1 MKEIYIFGS
10 SGFGKEVAWLLEE
23 NGEYQILGFIDDNP
37 DVLGKVING
46 YKVVGNSEFL
56 LSIDKPINVVIA
68 IGKPL
73 IREKIVTKLK
83 RNHLISFPNI
93 ISKDVRMSKYVT
105 FGEGNIVCAG
115 NILTTNINVG
125 DFNLINLNCTLG
137 HDDILGSFIT
147 IYPGVNVSGNVCIGN
162 NCELG
167 TGSKIIQ
174 GLIIEHDTVVGAG
187 AVIIRDIIES
197 GTYVGIPAKKV

>member
-23 NGEYQILGFIDDNP
+23 NEDYQILGFIDDNP
-37 DVLGKVING
+37 DVFGKVING
-46 YKVVGNSEFL
+46 YKVIGNSDFL

-93 ISKDVRMSKYVT
+93 ISKDVKMSKYVT
-105 FGEGNIVCAG
+105 LGEGNIICSG

-137 HDDILGSFIT
+137 HDDFLESFIT
-147 IYPGVNVSGNVCIGN
+147 IYPGVNVSGNVHIGN
-162 NCELG
+162 FCELG
-167 TGSKIIQ
+167 TGSKLIQ
-174 GLIIEHDTVVGAG
+174 GLSLVSDVVLGAG
-187 AVIIRDIIES
+187 AVVIRDICES